1 MTKRQRG
8 LPLARLDS
16 VAVAGAGGIG
26 SWVAYYL
33 AISRLVNRLELID
46 FDYLEPHNLNRTPYR
61 PEHVGMLKVRA
72 LEEVV
77 KTANPEVEVVA
88 YDEPLERV
96 VDRLESG
103 VLVEATDSLSLRG
116 VLESWLS
123 SGRKLVTVH
132 YDGESITIGVN
143 VVPGAWGGEE
153 TGYATA
159 PVYVATP
166 AIAAGLV
173 VHILTWRGSGSLLE
187 GRYTFRATLS
197 DIVKSFVAWEAG
209 RG

>member
-1 MTKRQRG
+1 M
-8 LPLARLDS
+8 
-16 VAVAGAGGIG
+16 AGAGGIG

-33 AISRLVNRLELID
+33 AISRLVDRLELVD

-61 PEHVGMLKVRA
+61 PEHVGLLKVRA

-77 KTANPEVEVVA
+77 KTANPEVDVVA
-88 YDEPLERV
+88 YDQPLEKV
-96 VDRLESG
+96 VDRLESR

-116 VLESWLS
+116 VLEGWLS
-123 SGRKLVTVH
+123 RGRRLVTVH

-153 TGYATA
+153 AGYATA

-166 AIAAGLV
+166 AVAAGLV
-173 VHILTWRGSGSLLE
+173 VHILAWRGSGDLLE
-187 GRYTFRATLS
+187 GRYTVKATLS
-197 DIVKSFVAWEAG
+197 GLVKSFIAWEAG
-209 RG
+209 RV